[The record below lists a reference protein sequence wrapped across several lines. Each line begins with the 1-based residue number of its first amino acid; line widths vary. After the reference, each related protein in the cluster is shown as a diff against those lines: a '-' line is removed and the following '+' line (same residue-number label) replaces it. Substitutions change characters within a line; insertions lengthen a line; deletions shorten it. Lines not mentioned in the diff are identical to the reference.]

1 MDAANLLKPA
11 LARGQL
17 QVIGATTIAEYRKY
31 IEKDA
36 ALERRLQPVMV
47 KEPSVQETTE
57 ILRAIAPSYEKHH
70 KVKYTPESF
79 VAAAKLS
86 ERYLTDR
93 FLPDKAIDLL
103 DEAGAI
109 TQLEKSMSAISQDDD
124 EDDDE
129 ENYPE
134 VDEHTIAKVI
144 SEWAS
149 IPLGKLESSEMD
161 RLVQLEVE
169 LTQRVKGQGRAV
181 QSVAR
186 AIRRARSGLRD
197 PKRPIAS
204 FMFCGPTGTGKT
216 ELCKTLA
223 ENYYGSERDL
233 IRLDM
238 SEYMEKFSVARL
250 TGPPPGYIG
259 YVSFADVDHGPSSL
273 LLVS

>member
-1 MDAANLLKPA
+1 MWAHTLNLVTSQGGMDAANLLKPA

-57 ILRAIAPSYEKHH
+57 ILRAIAPSYEAHH
-70 KVKYTPESF
+70 RVKYTPESLI
-79 VAAAKLS
+79 AAAKLS

-93 FLPDKAIDLL
+93 FLPDKAIDLM

-109 TQLEKSMSAISQDDD
+109 AHLEKSMSMTD
-124 EDDDE
+124 EDSYDDE

-134 VDEHTIAKVI
+134 VDEHTVAQVI

-161 RLVQLEVE
+161 RLVQLEE
-169 LTQRVKGQGRAV
+169 DMTGRVKGQSRAV

-197 PKRPIAS
+197 PMRPIAS
-204 FMFCGPTGTGKT
+204 FMFCGPTGTGTCYTRKSAGFV
-216 ELCKTLA
+216 EC
-223 ENYYGSERDL
+223 
-233 IRLDM
+233 
-238 SEYMEKFSVARL
+238 
-250 TGPPPGYIG
+250 P
-259 YVSFADVDHGPSSL
+259 
-273 LLVS
+273 

>member
-57 ILRAIAPSYEKHH
+57 ILRAIAPAYEDHH
-70 KVKYTPESF
+70 RVKYTPESL

-109 TQLEKSMSAISQDDD
+109 AHLERSMSMTEDDD
-124 EDDDE
+124 YDDE
-129 ENYPE
+129 ENYPL
-134 VDEHTIAKVI
+134 VDEHTVAAVI

-149 IPLGKLESSEMD
+149 IPLGKLESNEMD
-161 RLVQLEVE
+161 RLVQLEDDM
-169 LTQRVKGQGRAV
+169 TRRVKGQGRAV

-197 PKRPIAS
+197 PMRPIAS
-204 FMFCGPTGTGKT
+204 FMFCGPTGTGAYRSSRRSSRVPMKNIPV
-216 ELCKTLA
+216 LKADFC
-223 ENYYGSERDL
+223 S
-233 IRLDM
+233 
-238 SEYMEKFSVARL
+238 
-250 TGPPPGYIG
+250 PGM
-259 YVSFADVDHGPSSL
+259 P
-273 LLVS
+273 